1 MRIKRVIK
9 RKKAMESE
17 MIGWWIIALA
27 VLGIMLVGYFIIKGK
42 GIGAIEYFKNIRFGR

>member
-1 MRIKRVIK
+1 MRKKELIKAR
-9 RKKAMESE
+9 KAMESE

-27 VLGIMLVGYFIIKGK
+27 VLGIMLAGYFIIKGK

>member
-9 RKKAMESE
+9 IKKAMESE

-27 VLGIMLVGYFIIKGK
+27 GLVLMLIGYVFIKSRS
-42 GIGAIEYFKNIRFGR
+42 IGAIEYFKNIRFGR